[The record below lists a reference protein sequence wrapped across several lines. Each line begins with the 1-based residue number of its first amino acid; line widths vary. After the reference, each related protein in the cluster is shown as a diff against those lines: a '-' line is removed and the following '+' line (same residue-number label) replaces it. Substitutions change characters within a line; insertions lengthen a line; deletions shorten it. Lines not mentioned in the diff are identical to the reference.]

1 MRHLLNGVILAALV
15 VITTP
20 GVAQA
25 HWWHHHRMHHHYGW
39 CCHYGWHHYGWW
51 GYGWGPVH
59 GPTDFMANRLNRDG
73 LRGALQLNPQPLP
86 P

>member
-1 MRHLLNGVILAALV
+1 MKHLLNGMALAALV
-15 VITTP
+15 AITTP

-25 HWWHHHRMHHHYGW
+25 HYAHHHRW

-51 GYGWGPVH
+51 GHSWGLVH
-59 GPTDFMANRLNRDG
+59 GPTDFMANRLNRAE